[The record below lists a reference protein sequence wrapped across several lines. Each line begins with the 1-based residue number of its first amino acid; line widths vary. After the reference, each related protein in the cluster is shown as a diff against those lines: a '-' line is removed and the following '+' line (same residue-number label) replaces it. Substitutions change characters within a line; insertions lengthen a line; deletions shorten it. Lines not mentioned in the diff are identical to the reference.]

1 MIINAGTSPLEKND
15 IFYSTF
21 LCLFFFF
28 TDDWAGFV
36 CYVSFHIAGQKVNY
50 VENIGQK
57 NDL

>member
-1 MIINAGTSPLEKND
+1 MIFFIQLLYVFFS
-15 IFYSTF
+15 F
-21 LCLFFFF
+21 LRTTGQGL
-28 TDDWAGFV
+28 FV